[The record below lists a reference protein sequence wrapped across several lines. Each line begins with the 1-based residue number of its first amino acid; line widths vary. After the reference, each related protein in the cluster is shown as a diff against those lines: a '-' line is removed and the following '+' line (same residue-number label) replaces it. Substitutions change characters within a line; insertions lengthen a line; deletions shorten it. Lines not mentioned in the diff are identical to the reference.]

1 MIIVNVLFL
10 GFCLLGLT
18 AIIYVMIR
26 SYNVSWV
33 TIRPGDVVILRDPL
47 GKYYSFIAIQE
58 SFYGT
63 KFMTLCRD
71 KAGTVDLSL
80 LHPRDSTTT
89 TLSLILRNYHV
100 QEIDKTYRELY
111 ERTYAHKF
119 KRS

>member
-18 AIIYVMIR
+18 AIIYGMIQ

-47 GKYYSFIAIQE
+47 GKYYSVIAIKE
-58 SFYGT
+58 SFCGT
-63 KFMTLCRD
+63 KFMALHRD
-71 KAGTVDLSL
+71 KAGIVDLSL

-89 TLSLILRNYHV
+89 TLSLILRNYHI